1 MAFFFKRKTGDG
13 RTRKNRYAGA
23 AAVCL
28 AVVSVIL
35 LPSCT
40 LISRLGRGSGSG
52 TEEGTTDGWTPPVL
66 PDEGS
71 AAGTAD
77 PVPEERIKSF
87 LPEKEPDDV
96 YSPVRV
102 HYDDLD
108 PDEYIKKL
116 ESAGLKCLRNESK
129 AVLFGNGAL
138 VELSWYQRSVSV
150 AVFVSSEGG
159 AVSCAD
165 AVRIIN
171 RDREKM
177 AAASKENR
185 AYFEPFEPV
194 EFASDVTPP
203 DFLDTD
209 GVRVFICPVKYSESK
224 KIGTC
229 VFIVGGDGA
238 AVPYAGDLLL
248 NDAARKYYSY
258 VFYDMDGDGG
268 RDLFVHGPGG
278 TSGVRSESFFV
289 YRLGKTPSVIAGT
302 PTYTVLSNV
311 GLELRAA
318 IDGRPVV
325 VASYRDE
332 DGAPRRRLFTAVLAP
347 ALSGEKDTPG
357 IAFRNEKGE
366 PASLDVCSLQ
376 LYAQVLSGGSY
387 PGGWK
392 KVTDD
397 RYVEEKV
404 FEGYR
409 NFVHDYNI
417 NRMAFSKLAVFPLAR
432 GGNLFLR
439 AEGSDLFRLGDDGTA
454 SVERAGAYTLNL
466 YTAGLADTMRHF
478 RCVYPVGELYTDDG
492 DIYKWDL
499 YSATVSTFI
508 DVKDRIDRTCFR
520 EGFIFYVTYDGK
532 KAVLKAA
539 PAYPSADP
547 SIFRI
552 AEIATANSACVV
564 GVSTSGAYI
573 SVDKDGVYFAR
584 FADGGTTKIC
594 GAPDGGFDYLKT
606 ADGKLYAA
614 HGGTLRAYDPEGKE
628 LWSAAA
634 GGCFEVYGDDLITLS
649 ADGIAFTHPGSA
661 EPYRRVELRIGSLNG
676 VNSLHKPWA
685 ISNGFLYICLS
696 DETGDLAAVD
706 LNSPEKTVTLTKGF
720 FRQ

>member
-1 MAFFFKRKTGDG
+1 MTVFFKRKTGDG

-77 PVPEERIKSF
+77 PVPDEGIKPF
-87 LPEKEPDDV
+87 LPEREPDDV

-108 PDEYIKKL
+108 PEEQIKKL

-238 AVPYAGDLLL
+238 VVPFFGETLLG
-248 NDAARKYYSY
+248 RRYGSY
-258 VFYDMDGDGG
+258 VLYDMDGDGG

-302 PTYTVLSNV
+302 PTYTVFSNV

-318 IDGRPVV
+318 TDGRPVV
-325 VASYRDE
+325 VASCPDE
-332 DGAPRRRLFTAVLAP
+332 DGAERRSLYTAELAP
-347 ALSGEKDTPG
+347 ALSGEKDG
-357 IAFRNEKGE
+357 LMIAFRNENGE
-366 PASLDVCSLQ
+366 PASLDVCSLR
-376 LYAQVLSGGSY
+376 LSALVLSGGSY
-387 PGGWK
+387 PGGWEK
-392 KVTDD
+392 DTDD

-417 NRMAFSKLAVFPLAR
+417 NRLAVSRLAVFPTAR
-432 GGNLFLR
+432 GYLFLR
-439 AEGSDLFRLGDDGTA
+439 AEGSDLFRLDKDGKA
-454 SVERAGAYTLNL
+454 SKERAAAYTLNL
-466 YTAGLADTMRHF
+466 YTAAFANPMGQTRYA
-478 RCVYPVGELYTDDG
+478 YPVGELYTADG

-520 EGFIFYVTYDGK
+520 EGIIFYVTYDGK

-539 PAYPSADP
+539 RAYSSADP

-552 AEIATANSACVV
+552 AEIATANSARIV

-573 SVDKDGVYFAR
+573 SVDRDGVYFVR
-584 FADGGTTKIC
+584 FAGGGTTKIC
-594 GAPDGGFDYLKT
+594 GAPEGGFDYLKT

-614 HGGTLRAYDPEGKE
+614 GEGTLRAYDVKGNE
-628 LWSAAA
+628 LWSAAT
-634 GGCFEVYGDDLITLS
+634 GGCFEVYCDDLITLS
-649 ADGIAFTHPGSA
+649 ADGIEFIHPGSA
-661 EPYRRVELRIGSLNG
+661 EPYRKVELRIGSLAAANKF
-676 VNSLHKPWA
+676 NKPWA
-685 ISNGFLYICLS
+685 ISNGTLYICLS

>member
-1 MAFFFKRKTGDG
+1 MAVFFKHNTGDG

-40 LISRLGRGSGSG
+40 LISRLGWGSGSG

-108 PDEYIKKL
+108 PEEQIKKL

-138 VELSWYQRSVSV
+138 VELSWYQGSVSV

-229 VFIVGGDGA
+229 VFIVGADGA

-278 TSGVRSESFFV
+278 TSGLRSESFFV

-302 PTYTVLSNV
+302 PTYPVFSTV
-311 GLELRAA
+311 GLKLRAA
-318 IDGRPVV
+318 TDGRPVV
-325 VASYRDE
+325 VASCPDE
-332 DGAPRRRLFTAVLAP
+332 DGAERRSLYTAELAP
-347 ALSGEKDTPG
+347 ALSGEKDG
-357 IAFRNEKGE
+357 LMIAFRNENGE
-366 PASLDVCSLQ
+366 PASLDVCSLR
-376 LYAQVLSGGSY
+376 LSAQVLSGGSY
-387 PGGWK
+387 PGGWEK
-392 KVTDD
+392 DTDD

-409 NFVHDYNI
+409 NFVHDSNI
-417 NRMAFSKLAVFPLAR
+417 DRLTFSRLAVFPTAR
-432 GGNLFLR
+432 GYLFLR
-439 AEGSDLFRLGDDGTA
+439 AEGSDLFRLDKDGKA
-454 SVERAGAYTLNL
+454 SKERAGAYTLNL
-466 YTAGLADTMRHF
+466 YTACLSDPMRHS
-478 RCVYPVGELYTDDG
+478 RYVYPVGELYTEDG
-492 DIYKWDL
+492 NIYKWDL

-520 EGFIFYVTYDGK
+520 EGIIFYVTYDGK

-539 PAYPSADP
+539 PANHSADAP
-547 SIFRI
+547 VFRI
-552 AEIATANSACVV
+552 AEIPTPDPARIV

-573 SVDKDGVYFAR
+573 SVDRDGVYFVR
-584 FADGGTTKIC
+584 FAGGGTTKIC
-594 GAPDGGFDYLKT
+594 GAPEGGFDYLKT

-614 HGGTLRAYDPEGKE
+614 GEGTLRAYDVKGKE

-649 ADGIAFTHPGSA
+649 ADGIEFIHPGSA
-661 EPYRRVELRIGSLNG
+661 EPCRRVELRIGSLAAANKF
-676 VNSLHKPWA
+676 NKPWA
-685 ISNGFLYICLS
+685 ISNGKLYICLQGG
-696 DETGDLAAVD
+696 TGDLAAVD
-706 LNSPEKTVTLTKGF
+706 LNSPEKTVTVTEGF

>member
-1 MAFFFKRKTGDG
+1 MAFITEHKTGG
-13 RTRKNRYAGA
+13 RPAQRYLAAAA

-28 AVVSVIL
+28 AVASMMTL
-35 LPSCT
+35 SSCS
-40 LISRLGRGSGSG
+40 LFSRIGRGGD
-52 TEEGTTDGWTPPVL
+52 TDTDDGWTPPVL

-71 AAGTAD
+71 AAVTGT
-77 PVPEERIKSF
+77 PVPDEGIKPF
-87 LPEKEPDDV
+87 LPEREPDDV
-96 YSPVRV
+96 YSPERV

-116 ESAGLKCLRNESK
+116 ESTGLKCLRNESS

-138 VELSWYQRSVSV
+138 VDLSWYQRSVSV

-159 AVSCAD
+159 PVSCAD

-194 EFASDVTPP
+194 EFASDVTPQN
-203 DFLDTD
+203 FLDTD
-209 GVRVFICPVKYSESK
+209 GVRVFNCPVKYSESK

-229 VFIVGGDGA
+229 VFIVGADGA
-238 AVPYAGDLLL
+238 VVPFFGETLL
-248 NDAARKYYSY
+248 DGRYGSY
-258 VFYDMDGDGG
+258 VLYDMDGDGG

-278 TSGVRSESFFV
+278 TSGLRSESFFV
-289 YRLGKTPSVIAGT
+289 YRLGKTPSVIAGD
-302 PTYTVLSNV
+302 PTYPVFSNV

-318 IDGRPVV
+318 TDGRPVV
-325 VASYRDE
+325 VASCPDE
-332 DGAPRRRLFTAVLAP
+332 DGAERRSLYTAELAP
-347 ALSGEKDTPG
+347 ALSGEKDG
-357 IAFRNEKGE
+357 LMIAFRNENGE
-366 PASLDVCSLQ
+366 QASPDVCSLQ
-376 LYAQVLSGGSY
+376 LSLQVLSGGSH
-387 PGGWK
+387 PAGWEK
-392 KVTDD
+392 DTDD

-417 NRMAFSKLAVFPLAR
+417 NRLTFSRLAVFPTAR
-432 GGNLFLR
+432 GRLFLR
-439 AEGSDLFRLGDDGTA
+439 SEGSELFRLSADGKA
-454 SVERAGAYTLNL
+454 SAERAGAYTLNL
-466 YTAGLADTMRHF
+466 YTACLSDPMRHS
-478 RCVYPVGELYTDDG
+478 RYVYPVGELYTEDG

-508 DVKDRIDRTCFR
+508 DVKDRLDRTCFR

-539 PAYPSADP
+539 PANHSADATV
-547 SIFRI
+547 FRI
-552 AEIATANSACVV
+552 AEIPTPDPARIV

-573 SVDKDGVYFAR
+573 SVDRDGVYFVR
-584 FADGGTTKIC
+584 FAGGGTTKIC
-594 GAPDGGFDYLKT
+594 GAPESGFDYLKT

-614 HGGTLRAYDPEGKE
+614 GGGTLRAYDVKGNE

-661 EPYRRVELRIGSLNG
+661 EPYRRVELRIGSLAAANKF
-676 VNSLHKPWA
+676 NKPWA
-685 ISNGFLYICLS
+685 ISNGTLYICLS

-706 LNSPEKTVTLTKGF
+706 LNSPEKTVTVTEGF
-720 FRQ
+720 FRK

>member
-1 MAFFFKRKTGDG
+1 MVFFTERRNGV
-13 RTRKNRYAGA
+13 RPALRCRAAAA

-28 AVVSVIL
+28 AVASMMTL
-35 LPSCT
+35 SSCS
-40 LISRLGRGSGSG
+40 LFSRIGRGSD
-52 TEEGTTDGWTPPVL
+52 TDTDDGWTPPVL
-66 PDEGS
+66 PDDGS
-71 AAGTAD
+71 AAVTGA
-77 PVPEERIKSF
+77 PVPDEGIKPF
-87 LPEKEPDDV
+87 LPEREPDDV

-116 ESAGLKCLRNESK
+116 ESAGLKCLRNESS
-129 AVLFGNGAL
+129 AVLFGKGAL
-138 VELSWYQRSVSV
+138 VDLSWYQRSVSV
-150 AVFVSSEGG
+150 TVFVSSEGG
-159 AVSCAD
+159 PVSCAD

-238 AVPYAGDLLL
+238 VVPFFGETLIDGRYG
-248 NDAARKYYSY
+248 SY
-258 VFYDMDGDGG
+258 VLYDMDGDGG

-278 TSGVRSESFFV
+278 TSGLRSESFFV
-289 YRLGKTPSVIAGT
+289 YRLGNTPSVIAGD
-302 PTYTVLSNV
+302 PTYTVFSNV
-311 GLELRAA
+311 GLKLRAA
-318 IDGRPVV
+318 TDGRPVV
-325 VASYRDE
+325 VASCHDE
-332 DGAPRRRLFTAVLAP
+332 DGAERRSLYTAELAP
-347 ALSGEKDTPG
+347 ALSGEKDG
-357 IAFRNEKGE
+357 LMIAFRSENGE
-366 PASLDVCSLQ
+366 PASLDVCSLRPSA
-376 LYAQVLSGGSY
+376 LVLSGGSY
-387 PGGWK
+387 PGGWEK
-392 KVTDD
+392 DTDD

-417 NRMAFSKLAVFPLAR
+417 DRLTFSRLAVFPLAR

-439 AEGSDLFRLGDDGTA
+439 AEGSDLFRLDKDGKA
-454 SVERAGAYTLNL
+454 SAERAAAYTLNL
-466 YTAGLADTMRHF
+466 YTACLSGPMSHF
-478 RCVYPVGELYTDDG
+478 RYVYPVGELYTEDG

-508 DVKDRIDRTCFR
+508 DVKDRLDRTCFR
-520 EGFIFYVTYDGK
+520 EGIIFYVTYDGK

-539 PAYPSADP
+539 PANHSADATV
-547 SIFRI
+547 FRI
-552 AEIATANSACVV
+552 AEIPTPDPARIV

-573 SVDKDGVYFAR
+573 SVDRDGVYFVR
-584 FADGGTTKIC
+584 FAGGGTKKIC
-594 GAPDGGFDYLKT
+594 GAPEGGFDYLKT

-614 HGGTLRAYDPEGKE
+614 GEGTLRAYDAKGNE

-649 ADGIAFTHPGSA
+649 ADGIEFIHPGSA
-661 EPYRRVELRIGSLNG
+661 EPCRRVELRIGSLAAANKF
-676 VNSLHKPWA
+676 NKPWA
-685 ISNGFLYICLS
+685 ISNGTLYICLS

-706 LNSPEKTVTLTKGF
+706 LNSPDADVTVIPGF
-720 FRQ
+720 FGQ

>member
-1 MAFFFKRKTGDG
+1 MAFITEHKTGG
-13 RTRKNRYAGA
+13 RPALRSRAAAA

-28 AVVSVIL
+28 AVASMMTL
-35 LPSCT
+35 SSCS
-40 LISRLGRGSGSG
+40 LFSRIGRGGD
-52 TEEGTTDGWTPPVL
+52 TDTDDGWTPPVL

-71 AAGTAD
+71 AAVTGT
-77 PVPEERIKSF
+77 PVPDEGIKPF
-87 LPEKEPDDV
+87 LPEREPDDV
-96 YSPVRV
+96 YSPERV

-108 PDEYIKKL
+108 PEEHIKKL
-116 ESAGLKCLRNESK
+116 ESAGLKCLRNESS

-138 VELSWYQRSVSV
+138 VDLSWYQRSVSV

-159 AVSCAD
+159 PVSCAD

-194 EFASDVTPP
+194 EFASDVTPQV
-203 DFLDTD
+203 FLDTD
-209 GVRVFICPVKYSESK
+209 GVRVFKCPVKYSESK

-229 VFIVGGDGA
+229 VFIVGADGA
-238 AVPYAGDLLL
+238 VVPFFGETLL
-248 NDAARKYYSY
+248 DGRYGSY
-258 VFYDMDGDGG
+258 VLYDMDGDGG

-278 TSGVRSESFFV
+278 TSGLRSESFFV

-302 PTYTVLSNV
+302 PTYTVFSNV

-318 IDGRPVV
+318 TDGRPVV
-325 VASYRDE
+325 VASCPDE
-332 DGAPRRRLFTAVLAP
+332 DGAERRSLYTAELAP
-347 ALSGEKDTPG
+347 ALSGEKDG
-357 IAFRNEKGE
+357 LMIAFRNENGE
-366 PASLDVCSLQ
+366 QASPDVCSLQ
-376 LYAQVLSGGSY
+376 LSLLVLSGGSH
-387 PGGWK
+387 PAGWEK
-392 KVTDD
+392 DTDD

-417 NRMAFSKLAVFPLAR
+417 DRPTFSRLAVFPTAR
-432 GGNLFLR
+432 GRLFLR
-439 AEGSDLFRLGDDGTA
+439 AEGSDLFRLSADGKA
-454 SVERAGAYTLNL
+454 SAERAGAYTLNL
-466 YTAGLADTMRHF
+466 YTACLSDPMRHS
-478 RCVYPVGELYTDDG
+478 RYVYPVGELYTEDG

-508 DVKDRIDRTCFR
+508 DVKDRLDRTCFR

-539 PAYPSADP
+539 PANHSADDP
-547 SIFRI
+547 VFRI
-552 AEIATANSACVV
+552 AEIPTPDPARIV

-573 SVDKDGVYFAR
+573 SVDRDGVYFVR
-584 FADGGTTKIC
+584 FAGGGTTKIC
-594 GAPDGGFDYLKT
+594 GAPEGGFDYLKT

-614 HGGTLRAYDPEGKE
+614 GEGALRAYDAKGNE
-628 LWSAAA
+628 LWSAEA

-661 EPYRRVELRIGSLNG
+661 EPYRRVELRIGSLAAANKF
-676 VNSLHKPWA
+676 NKPWA
-685 ISNGFLYICLS
+685 ISNGTLYICLS

-706 LNSPEKTVTLTKGF
+706 LNSPEKTVTVTEGF
-720 FRQ
+720 FRK

>member
-1 MAFFFKRKTGDG
+1 MAVFFKHKTGEG
-13 RTRKNRYAGA
+13 RARKNRYAGA

-108 PDEYIKKL
+108 PEEQIKKL
-116 ESAGLKCLRNESK
+116 ESAGLKCLRNESS
-129 AVLFGNGAL
+129 AVLFGKGAL

-150 AVFVSSEGG
+150 TVFVSSEGG

-229 VFIVGGDGA
+229 VFIVGADGA

-278 TSGVRSESFFV
+278 TSGLRSESFFV

-302 PTYTVLSNV
+302 PTYPVFSTV
-311 GLELRAA
+311 GLKLRAA
-318 IDGRPVV
+318 TDGRPVV
-325 VASYRDE
+325 VASCPDE
-332 DGAPRRRLFTAVLAP
+332 DGAERRSLYTAELAP
-347 ALSGEKDTPG
+347 ALSGEKDG
-357 IAFRNEKGE
+357 LMIAFRNENGE
-366 PASLDVCSLQ
+366 PASLDVCSLR
-376 LYAQVLSGGSY
+376 LSAQVLSGGSY
-387 PGGWK
+387 PGGWEK
-392 KVTDD
+392 DTDD

-409 NFVHDYNI
+409 NFVHDSNI
-417 NRMAFSKLAVFPLAR
+417 DRLTFSRLAVFPTAR
-432 GGNLFLR
+432 GYLFLR
-439 AEGSDLFRLGDDGTA
+439 AEGSDLFRLDKDGKA
-454 SVERAGAYTLNL
+454 SKERAGAYTLNL
-466 YTAGLADTMRHF
+466 YTACLSGPMSHF
-478 RCVYPVGELYTDDG
+478 RYVYPVGELYTEDG

-508 DVKDRIDRTCFR
+508 DVKDRLDRTCFR
-520 EGFIFYVTYDGK
+520 EGIIFYVTYDGK

-539 PAYPSADP
+539 PANHSADAP
-547 SIFRI
+547 VFRI
-552 AEIATANSACVV
+552 AEIPTPDPARIV

-573 SVDKDGVYFAR
+573 SVDRDGVYFVR
-584 FADGGTTKIC
+584 FAGGGTTKIC
-594 GAPDGGFDYLKT
+594 GAPEGGFDYLKT

-614 HGGTLRAYDPEGKE
+614 GDGTLRAYDVKGKE

-649 ADGIAFTHPGSA
+649 ADGIEFIHPGSA
-661 EPYRRVELRIGSLNG
+661 EPYRRVELRIGSLAAANKF
-676 VNSLHKPWA
+676 NKPWA
-685 ISNGFLYICLS
+685 ISNGKLYICLQGG
-696 DETGDLAAVD
+696 TGDLAAVD
-706 LNSPEKTVTLTKGF
+706 LNSPEKTVTVTEGF

>member
-1 MAFFFKRKTGDG
+1 MAVFFKHKTGEG

-40 LISRLGRGSGSG
+40 LISRLGWGSGSG

-66 PDEGS
+66 PDDGS
-71 AAGTAD
+71 AAVTGA
-77 PVPEERIKSF
+77 PVPDEGIKPF
-87 LPEKEPDDV
+87 LPEREPDDV

-108 PDEYIKKL
+108 PEEHIKKL
-116 ESAGLKCLRNESK
+116 ESAGLKCLRNESS
-129 AVLFGNGAL
+129 AVLFGKGAL
-138 VELSWYQRSVSV
+138 VDLSWYQRSVSV
-150 AVFVSSEGG
+150 DVFVSSEGG
-159 AVSCAD
+159 PVSCAD

-229 VFIVGGDGA
+229 VFIVGGAGA
-238 AVPYAGDLLL
+238 VVPFFGETLL
-248 NDAARKYYSY
+248 DRRYGSY
-258 VFYDMDGDGG
+258 VLYDMDGDGG

-278 TSGVRSESFFV
+278 TSGLRSESFFV
-289 YRLGKTPSVIAGT
+289 YRLGKTPSVIAGD
-302 PTYTVLSNV
+302 PTYPVFSNV

-318 IDGRPVV
+318 TDGRPVV
-325 VASYRDE
+325 VASCHDE
-332 DGAPRRRLFTAVLAP
+332 DGAERRSLYTAELAP
-347 ALSGEKDTPG
+347 ALSGEKDG
-357 IAFRNEKGE
+357 LMIAFRNENGE
-366 PASLDVCSLQ
+366 QASLDVCSLRPSA
-376 LYAQVLSGGSY
+376 LLLSGGSY
-387 PGGWK
+387 PGGWEK
-392 KVTDD
+392 DTDD

-417 NRMAFSKLAVFPLAR
+417 DRLTFSRLAVFPLAR

-439 AEGSDLFRLGDDGTA
+439 AEGSDLFRLDKDGKA
-454 SVERAGAYTLNL
+454 SKERAAAYTLNL
-466 YTAGLADTMRHF
+466 YTACLSGPMSHSGY
-478 RCVYPVGELYTDDG
+478 VYPVGELYTEDG

-508 DVKDRIDRTCFR
+508 DVKDRLDRTCFR
-520 EGFIFYVTYDGK
+520 EGIIFYVTYDGK

-539 PAYPSADP
+539 PANHSADATV
-547 SIFRI
+547 FRI
-552 AEIATANSACVV
+552 AEIPTPDPARIV

-573 SVDKDGVYFAR
+573 SVDRDGVYFVR
-584 FADGGTTKIC
+584 FSGGGTKKIC
-594 GAPDGGFDYLKT
+594 GAPEGGFDYLKT

-614 HGGTLRAYDPEGKE
+614 GEGTLRAYDVKGKE

-649 ADGIAFTHPGSA
+649 ADGIEFIHPGSA
-661 EPYRRVELRIGSLNG
+661 EPYRRVELRIGSLAAANKF
-676 VNSLHKPWA
+676 NKPWA
-685 ISNGFLYICLS
+685 ISNGKLYICLQGG
-696 DETGDLAAVD
+696 TGDLAAVD
-706 LNSPEKTVTLTKGF
+706 LNSPEKTVTVTEGF